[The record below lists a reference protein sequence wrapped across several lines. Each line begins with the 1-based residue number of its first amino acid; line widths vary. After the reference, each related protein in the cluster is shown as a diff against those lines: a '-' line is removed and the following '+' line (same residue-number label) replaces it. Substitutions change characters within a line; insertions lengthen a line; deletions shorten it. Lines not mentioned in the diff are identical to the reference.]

1 MPLPV
6 FPIEQTGTPQIN
18 SGGTTF
24 KKQVRT
30 DFEGG
35 YAQSRAQHT
44 RARRTHQLEWNGMTF
59 AQFTALETF
68 FTTYQGGGF
77 TLVHPEFGS
86 GDWRFSGDTI
96 DWTFLG
102 AGLMKATVNIEEM

>member
-1 MPLPV
+1 MPLPA
-6 FPIEQTGTPQIN
+6 FPIDQTGKPQIGT
-18 SGGTTF
+18 GGSTF

-44 RARRTHQLEWNGMTF
+44 RARRRHQLKWAGMTE

-68 FTTYQGGGF
+68 FTTYQGGEF
-77 TLVHPEFGS
+77 TFVHEVFGS
-86 GDWRFSGDTI
+86 KDCRFSDDQI
-96 DWTFLG
+96 EYTFLG
-102 AGLMKATVNIEEM
+102 AGIVEASVNIEEV